1 VKVKIKNIKNHFQP
15 NQVGI
20 VKEFIEFLQNNGPL
34 KSDVIVLF
42 QDKRNENITTGKKL
56 DNTITIF
63 AKDRLLVDVLRT
75 LAHEWIHILQTQN
88 MKTMPN
94 LDRPSEDHA
103 NSLAGYWLRQFNKE
117 NPEHETEVYKD

>member
-1 VKVKIKNIKNHFQP
+1 MKVKIKNIRNHFQP
-15 NQVGI
+15 NQIGI
-20 VKEFIEFLQNNGPL
+20 VKEFVEFLQNNGPL

>member
-1 VKVKIKNIKNHFQP
+1 MKVKIKNIRPHFQP

-20 VKEFIEFLQNNGPL
+20 VKEFIKFLQNNGPL
-34 KSDVIVLF
+34 KSDVVILF
-42 QDKRNENITTGKKL
+42 QDKRNENITTGKKF

>member
-1 VKVKIKNIKNHFQP
+1 MKVKIKNIKNHFQP

-117 NPEHETEVYKD
+117 NPEDETEIYKD

>member
-1 VKVKIKNIKNHFQP
+1 VKVKIKNIRNHFQP

-20 VKEFIEFLQNNGPL
+20 VKEFIEFLQKNGPL

-42 QDKRNENITTGKKL
+42 QDKRNENITTGKEFE
-56 DNTITIF
+56 NTITIF

-75 LAHEWIHILQTQN
+75 LAHEWIHILQSQN

-117 NPEHETEVYKD
+117 NPEDETEIYKD

>member
-1 VKVKIKNIKNHFQP
+1 VKVKIKNIRPHFQP

-20 VKEFIEFLQNNGPL
+20 VKEFIKFLQNNGPI

-88 MKTMPN
+88 MKTMPS

-117 NPEHETEVYKD
+117 NPEHETEIYKD

>member
-1 VKVKIKNIKNHFQP
+1 MKVKIKNKRPHFQP

-20 VKEFIEFLQNNGPL
+20 VKEFVKFLQNNGPL
-34 KSDVIVLF
+34 KSDVNILF
-42 QDKRNENITTGKKL
+42 QDKRNENITTGKQQ

>member
-1 VKVKIKNIKNHFQP
+1 VKVKIKNIRNHFQP

-75 LAHEWIHILQTQN
+75 LAHEWIHILQSQN

-117 NPEHETEVYKD
+117 NPEDETEIYKD

>member
-1 VKVKIKNIKNHFQP
+1 MKVKIKNIGNHFQP

-56 DNTITIF
+56 DNTITVF

>member
-1 VKVKIKNIKNHFQP
+1 MKVKIKNIRNHFQP

-20 VKEFIEFLQNNGPL
+20 VKELIEFLQNNGPL

-75 LAHEWIHILQTQN
+75 LAHEWIHILQVQN

>member
-1 VKVKIKNIKNHFQP
+1 MKVKIKNIRNHFQP

-34 KSDVIVLF
+34 KSDVVIVF

>member
-1 VKVKIKNIKNHFQP
+1 VKVKIKNIRPHFQP

-20 VKEFIEFLQNNGPL
+20 VKEFIKFLQNNGPI

-56 DNTITIF
+56 DNTITVF

>member
-1 VKVKIKNIKNHFQP
+1 MKVKIKNIRNHFQP

-20 VKEFIEFLQNNGPL
+20 VKEFVKFLQNNGPL

-75 LAHEWIHILQTQN
+75 LAHEWIHILQVQN

>member
-1 VKVKIKNIKNHFQP
+1 VKVKIKNIRNHFQP

-56 DNTITIF
+56 DNTITVF

>member
-1 VKVKIKNIKNHFQP
+1 MKVKIKNIRNHFQP

>member
-1 VKVKIKNIKNHFQP
+1 VKVKIKNIRNHFQP

-117 NPEHETEVYKD
+117 NPEHETEIYKD

>member
-1 VKVKIKNIKNHFQP
+1 VKIKIKNIKPHFQP

-20 VKEFIEFLQNNGPL
+20 VKEFVKFLQNNGPL
-34 KSDVIVLF
+34 KSDV
-42 QDKRNENITTGKKL
+42 NITTGKQQ

>member
-1 VKVKIKNIKNHFQP
+1 VKVKIKNIRPHFQP

-20 VKEFIEFLQNNGPL
+20 VKEFVKFLQNNGPL
-34 KSDVIVLF
+34 KSDVNILF
-42 QDKRNENITTGKKL
+42 QDKRNENITTGKQQ

-103 NSLAGYWLRQFNKE
+103 NSLSGYWLRQFNKE

>member
-1 VKVKIKNIKNHFQP
+1 VKVKIKNIKPHFQP

-34 KSDVIVLF
+34 KSDVVIVF

>member
-1 VKVKIKNIKNHFQP
+1 VKVKIKNIRNHFQP
-15 NQVGI
+15 NQIGI
-20 VKEFIEFLQNNGPL
+20 VKEFVEFLQNNGPL

>member
-75 LAHEWIHILQTQN
+75 LAHEWIHILQSQN

-117 NPEHETEVYKD
+117 NPEDETEIYKD

>member
-1 VKVKIKNIKNHFQP
+1 MKVKIKNIRNHFQP

-75 LAHEWIHILQTQN
+75 LAHEWIHILQSQN

-117 NPEHETEVYKD
+117 NPEDETEIYKD

>member
-1 VKVKIKNIKNHFQP
+1 MKVKIKNIKPHFQP

-34 KSDVIVLF
+34 KSDVVIVF

>member
-1 VKVKIKNIKNHFQP
+1 MKVKIKNIRPHFQP

-20 VKEFIEFLQNNGPL
+20 VKEFIKFLQNNGPI

-56 DNTITIF
+56 DNTITVF

>member
-1 VKVKIKNIKNHFQP
+1 MKIKIKNARKYLQP
-15 NQVGI
+15 NHIGI
-20 VKEFIEFLQNNGPL
+20 VKDFIEFLQNNGPL
-34 KSDVIVLF
+34 KSDVNILF
-42 QDKRNENITTGKKL
+42 QDKRNENITTGKQQ

>member
-1 VKVKIKNIKNHFQP
+1 VKVKIKNIRPHFQP

-20 VKEFIEFLQNNGPL
+20 VKEFVKFLQNNGPL
-34 KSDVIVLF
+34 KSDVNIFF
-42 QDKRNENITTGKKL
+42 QDKRNENITTGKQQ

-103 NSLAGYWLRQFNKE
+103 NSLSGYWLRQFNKE